1 MDDRILQHINNYIG
15 DFRKGRLNCAEAV
28 LTIMCEY
35 YDMHMD
41 ICPMIATTFGGGI
54 CSRQG
59 ICGTLTGALMVI
71 GLRHGRELGG
81 DRTKSYELGKAL
93 LDWCE
98 DQQGSTIC
106 KELVYCDFTDPIT
119 QQQFRKP
126 GGAHD
131 RVCEPLV
138 EDVCKWLAANL

>member
-1 MDDRILQHINNYIG
+1 MDERLERLIKSYSV
-15 DFRKGRLNCAEAV
+15 DFQKGRLNCAETV
-28 LTIMCEY
+28 LITMCDY

-59 ICGTLTGALMVI
+59 ICGAMSGALMVI
-71 GLRHGRELGG
+71 GLKHGRELGG
-81 DRTKSYELGKAL
+81 DRSKAYELGKAL

-98 DQQGSTIC
+98 NEQGSTIC
-106 KELVYCDFTDPIT
+106 KELVFCDLSDPIT

-138 EDVCKWLAANL
+138 VDVCRWLASNL